1 MSEKTKTR
9 QIEIVYYNANDP
21 SHISSFFQ
29 RSAFA
34 SAAPGEAS
42 AVPDRVSGSK
52 ADQNGEKRMDRKE
65 FEWRLSLIAR
75 ELMLQDDPALGGTED
90 QVDPVDLRDPPPLP
104 EDLWD

>member
-1 MSEKTKTR
+1 
-9 QIEIVYYNANDP
+9 
-21 SHISSFFQ
+21 
-29 RSAFA
+29 
-34 SAAPGEAS
+34 
-42 AVPDRVSGSK
+42 
-52 ADQNGEKRMDRKE
+52 MDRKE